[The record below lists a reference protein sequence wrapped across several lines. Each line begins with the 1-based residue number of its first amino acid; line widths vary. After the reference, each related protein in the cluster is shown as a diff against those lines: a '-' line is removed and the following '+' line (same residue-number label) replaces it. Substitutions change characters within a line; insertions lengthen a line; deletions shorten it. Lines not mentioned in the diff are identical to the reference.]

1 MAKKIIAVVGSTG
14 AQGNGLVRA
23 IQSDSGGEFAARAL
37 TRDVNSEKAKELAR
51 LGAEVVAADVDDG
64 ESLKRAFAGAYGAY
78 CVTFYWAHF
87 SPDREKAQ
95 AKAMAEAAKD
105 AKLQHVIWSTLEDTR
120 TFVPL
125 ADARMPTLMG
135 KYKVPHFDAKG
146 EADAYFTELGL
157 PVTFSYASFYW
168 ENFIFF
174 GMGPKKG
181 PDGVLALNL
190 PIGNKK
196 MTGIAA
202 DDIGKCAYGIFRRR
216 AEFLGKRVGLA
227 SDQLTGAQ
235 MAAAMGKAL
244 GKQVRYNAVP
254 PDVYRG
260 LGFPGAEDLG
270 NMFQFYADF
279 EPVLLASRDVALS
292 KSLNPSLQSFDQ
304 WLARN
309 ANRIPLE

>member
-1 MAKKIIAVVGSTG
+1 
-14 AQGNGLVRA
+14 
-23 IQSDSGGEFAARAL
+23 
-37 TRDVNSEKAKELAR
+37 
-51 LGAEVVAADVDDG
+51 
-64 ESLKRAFAGAYGAY
+64 
-78 CVTFYWAHF
+78 
-87 SPDREKAQ
+87 
-95 AKAMAEAAKD
+95 
-105 AKLQHVIWSTLEDTR
+105 
-120 TFVPL
+120 
-125 ADARMPTLMG
+125 
-135 KYKVPHFDAKG
+135 
-146 EADAYFTELGL
+146 
-157 PVTFSYASFYW
+157 
-168 ENFIFF
+168 
-174 GMGPKKG
+174 MGPKKG

-190 PIGNKK
+190 PIGDKK

-254 PDVYRG
+254 PEVYRG

-304 WLARN
+304 WLASN
-309 ANRIPLE
+309 ASRIPLE